1 MLRTAPVTPQQRDD
15 PADEVAGA
23 GTGNRP
29 SDQGYGGVTVGIECS
44 RYRDGIL
51 QQEHD
56 DVADYSA
63 FRSYWITE

>member
-1 MLRTAPVTPQQRDD
+1 
-15 PADEVAGA
+15 
-23 GTGNRP
+23 
-29 SDQGYGGVTVGIECS
+29 VTVGIECG